1 MKTKYLM
8 LVAVTIFMALPIYGQ
23 EVYLSASEYPEEM
36 NAYVNEHFPDDEI
49 VSIKQDKELLKTEY
63 EVQLK
68 NRVEL
73 EFDGKFSVQKIE
85 GKSPLPNGVIP
96 SQIRDYVTK
105 NYPNNTI
112 FEWKREKNGQK
123 VELNNEL
130 ELIFNSNGEFL
141 GIDD

>member
-1 MKTKYLM
+1 MKIKYLM
-8 LVAVTIFMALPIYGQ
+8 LVAVTLFMALPIYGQ
-23 EVYLSASEYPEEM
+23 EVYLSASEYPEEI
-36 NAYVNEHFPDDEI
+36 NAYVNKHFPDDEI